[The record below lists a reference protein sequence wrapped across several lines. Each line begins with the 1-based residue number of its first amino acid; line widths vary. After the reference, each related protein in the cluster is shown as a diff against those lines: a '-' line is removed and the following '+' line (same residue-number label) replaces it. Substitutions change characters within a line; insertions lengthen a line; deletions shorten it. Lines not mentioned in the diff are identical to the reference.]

1 MVVPSPSATLP
12 VLLSAILPITPSIS
26 MMRLKQVRASISSF
40 PLRMQNSYA
49 AIPSSRSL
57 ATRYSCCRSPLTLL
71 QWPHNSWRFSM

>member
-1 MVVPSPSATLP
+1 MKDPGSYAN
-12 VLLSAILPITPSIS
+12 PINSSFQTFRTTSIS